1 LEVIMSF
8 DTRLLTGAGV
18 LAAVTETGNFARAAE
33 MLGLTPSGISRA
45 VARLEVR
52 VGVRLFN
59 RSPREVTLTEEGRR
73 FHAQV
78 IPLLAGLEEAAAEA
92 AGAAAVVTG
101 RLRVSVDPWF
111 ARMVLAPKLQQ
122 FMARYP
128 RLSVDLMASNYRE
141 EMMMG
146 VDVAIRF
153 GPPEILSLI
162 ARKLLDTSVV
172 TCAAPAYLEK
182 HGEPRTP
189 HDLVHHEL
197 LLFRDPQTGRPFP
210 WEFHRG
216 GKVIE
221 INATGR
227 LMMDDPSAAVA
238 ACIAGQGVFQ
248 MLAPGLKSLFA
259 KGELVQILPQ
269 WSDERYPLY
278 AYHPSRHL
286 PPVKVRA
293 FLDFVQEIAAP
304 ALSSGPSKRQNS
316 TNTKGPLPRTKRPR

>member
-1 LEVIMSF
+1 
-8 DTRLLTGAGV
+8 
-18 LAAVTETGNFARAAE
+18 
-33 MLGLTPSGISRA
+33 
-45 VARLEVR
+45 
-52 VGVRLFN
+52 
-59 RSPREVTLTEEGRR
+59 VTLTEEGRR

-128 RLSVDLMASNYRE
+128 RLSVDLMTSNYRE

-153 GPPEILSLI
+153 GPPDTSALI
-162 ARKLLDTSVV
+162 ARKLLETSIV

-248 MLAPGLKSLFA
+248 MLAPGLKSMFA
-259 KGELVQILPQ
+259 KGDLVQVLPQ

-304 ALSSGPSKRQNS
+304 AVSSSPSKQQNS
-316 TNTKGPLPRTKRPR
+316 AKTKGRLLRTKRPR